1 MGIDREDQSIFEG
14 GSAPDPDQSDRALVS
29 DAISGLQHGGRSH
42 PAPTDKAPAAPAP
55 PPDDGVEDRS
65 TAGLL
70 KALLETR
77 DRAQTAERE
86 RDEVKRWREEQERL
100 AKAKETPFDQMLF
113 EKPQDAIGGFVD
125 ERLNPI
131 SSRMQTMALDFDF
144 KLTKMAHGAEAFDEA
159 FQAWYGLVADTS
171 SPNPQLYFHVTRSAS
186 PGETLMQ
193 WYRRARTLNEVGDDP
208 AAYRQKIIDETL
220 AQYGLAGNGATASP
234 PQGGR
239 PTAAPAA
246 DQPRNANG
254 QFTARHEVRLPT
266 ATSRVGRAGSGTVVD
281 AEDGSDDAIFEA
293 GRPDRR
299 R

>member
-14 GSAPDPDQSDRALVS
+14 GNAPDTGQSDRSLVS
-29 DAISGLQHGGRSH
+29 DAISDLQHGRSH
-42 PAPTDKAPAAPAP
+42 PAPADRAPAPPAAP
-55 PPDDGVEDRS
+55 PPDDGVEDKS

-86 RDEVKRWREEQERL
+86 RDEVRRWREEQERL
-100 AKAKETPFDQMLF
+100 AKEKETPFDQRLF
-113 EKPQDAIGGFVD
+113 EQPQDAIGGFVD
-125 ERLNPI
+125 ERLNPLN
-131 SSRMQTMALDFDF
+131 SRMQTMALDFDF

-159 FQAWYGLVADTS
+159 FRSWYGLVADTS
-171 SPNPQLYFHVTRSAS
+171 KPNPQLYFHVTRSAS

-193 WYRRARTLNEVGDDP
+193 WFKHARTLNEVGDDP

-220 AQYGLAGNGATASP
+220 AQYGIVNGAAPTP

-239 PTAAPAA
+239 PAAAAPET
-246 DQPRNANG
+246 PRNANG
-254 QFTARHEVRLPT
+254 QFAPRHEVRLPT

-281 AEDGSDDAIFEA
+281 AEDGSDDAIFDA